1 MQSPDLKT
9 NLWIDEQIMAKEEVV
24 VEEGVDVQTR
34 TQVPTREGSTMKSS
48 KEVHK
53 EALILAIEN
62 YRSLNLPNPLRLLSV
77 CFNAAKASKFS

>member
-1 MQSPDLKT
+1 
-9 NLWIDEQIMAKEEVV
+9 
-24 VEEGVDVQTR
+24 
-34 TQVPTREGSTMKSS
+34 MKGS

-62 YRSLNLPNPLRLLSV
+62 YRSLNLPNPLRLLLV